1 MAMMT
6 TFKDLTQ
13 DSPWF
18 IALVDDALVCRD
30 LNKVGREYLGLTVSE
45 TVEIPISELFAHDTE
60 SVLMEHIQRVIRKG
74 DTIRG
79 LSVSRVVDKTTP
91 AHQGLLS
98 AWRMQQAHDKGVWAL
113 LLVTDT
119 TEYNQLCIELYRL
132 QTTHQLI
139 LNSAGEG
146 IYGVDDQ
153 GNTTFINEAA
163 TKILG
168 WRVEDVL
175 GKSLHDILHHSHP
188 NGSPYPSDECPI
200 YAAFKDGKVHQIDD
214 EVFWRPDGTAVPVEY
229 TSTPIRED
237 GILKGAVVVFRDIT
251 ERNKNKKQREEAYEQ
266 IKKLKELLE
275 HERDYLR
282 DEINVTVN
290 FGEIIGESQALK
302 RTLAQIEAVAS
313 TPASVLI
320 LGESGVGKEM
330 VARAIHANSSR
341 ASKSLVKVNCA
352 SIPKDLF
359 ESEFFGHVR
368 GSFTGAH
375 RDRVGRIQ
383 LAAGGTLFLD
393 EVGEIPL
400 DLQGKLLRA
409 LQEHE
414 FERVGDDQTV
424 KVDVRIIAATNRN
437 LKAEVEAGR
446 FREDLFY
453 RLSVFP
459 IEVPPLR
466 ERVEDIGPL
475 AIQFLSSICKELGR
489 DPLSLTQHQLDCL
502 TQYSWPGNIRELKN
516 VIERAIILTK
526 GNHLKLDLAIP
537 CEKYAEQVVLSKP
550 LNSEEF
556 VTDAVLREQEKRN
569 MIAVLRHTNWRISGT
584 DGAAELLGIKPST
597 LTYRIKVYGIDKP
610 GLRYSKTNTI
620 KN

>member
-1 MAMMT
+1 MAMIT
-6 TFKDLTQ
+6 TFKKLTQ

-18 IALVDDALVCRD
+18 FALMDDSLVCRD
-30 LNKVGREYLGLTVSE
+30 LNQVGRDYFGLTDSE
-45 TVEIPISELFAHDTE
+45 IVAIPVLELFIHDSESIFLEQIHKVISEGNIV
-60 SVLMEHIQRVIRKG
+60 SGV
-74 DTIRG
+74 
-79 LSVSRVVDKTTP
+79 SVSLSANKTVPTP
-91 AHQGLLS
+91 QHRGLLS
-98 AWRMQQAHDKGVWAL
+98 AWRMQQTCDERTWVL

-119 TEYNQLCIELYRL
+119 AEYNQVYTELCRL
-132 QTTHQLI
+132 QMTHQLI

-168 WRVEDVL
+168 WCDQDVL

-188 NGSPYPSDECPI
+188 DGSPYPSNQCPI
-200 YAAFKDGKVHQIDD
+200 YAAFKDGKIHQIDD
-214 EVFWRPDGTAVPVEY
+214 EVFWRPDKTAVPVEY
-229 TSTPIRED
+229 TSTPIREN
-237 GILKGAVVVFRDIT
+237 GKLKGAVVVFRDIT
-251 ERNKNKKQREEAYEQ
+251 ERNKSKKQREEAYEQ
-266 IKKLKELLE
+266 IKMLKELLE

-290 FGEIIGESQALK
+290 FGEIIGKSQALQ
-302 RTLAQIEAVAS
+302 RTLAQIEAVAK

-341 ASKSLVKVNCA
+341 ANKSLVKVNCA

-424 KVDVRIIAATNRN
+424 KVDVRIIAATNRD
-437 LKAEVEAGR
+437 LKAEVDAGR

-475 AIQFLSSICKELGR
+475 AIQFLNSICIELGR
-489 DPLSLTQHQLDCL
+489 EPLSLTQHQFDYL

-516 VIERAIILTK
+516 VIERAIILSK
-526 GNHLKLDLAIP
+526 SNHLRLDLAMP
-537 CEKYAEQVVLSKP
+537 CEKNAKQVNLPKLSYD
-550 LNSEEF
+550 EEF
-556 VTDAVLREQEKRN
+556 FSDAFFREQEKRN
-569 MIAVLRHTNWRISGT
+569 MIAVLKHTNWRISGT
-584 DGAAELLGIKPST
+584 GGAAELLGIKPST
-597 LTYRIKVYGIDKP
+597 FAYRMKAFGIK
-610 GLRYSKTNTI
+610 
-620 KN
+620 